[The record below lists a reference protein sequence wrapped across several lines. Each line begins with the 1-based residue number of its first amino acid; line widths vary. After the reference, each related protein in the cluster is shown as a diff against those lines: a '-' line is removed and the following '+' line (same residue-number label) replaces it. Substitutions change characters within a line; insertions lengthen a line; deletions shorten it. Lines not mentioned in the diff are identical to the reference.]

1 MTITAGIDIGGT
13 NLRAAAVLAD
23 GTIVAETSL
32 LAPAGWV
39 ALRDAMVTLIQDLRA
54 EVPDLA
60 AVGVGAAGMVDRNGV
75 VAYSPN
81 VHAFADSPVRS
92 DLEERLSLPIAV
104 DNDANVAALAE
115 ARLGAA
121 RGCAHALV
129 ITLGTGIGGGVI
141 VNGEVLRG
149 AHGFAA
155 EVGHFQIDPQG
166 PICACGERGHW
177 EALASGNALGW
188 MGREAAAAGSG
199 KALIA
204 LAGDIEAVRG
214 DHVGEASLAGDPD
227 ALAILDRYAEQVA
240 IGLVGLA
247 NIFDPERIVISG
259 GLVALGDLLL
269 DPVRSHFM
277 GRVEG
282 ASARETLTIVAATL
296 GTQAGVV
303 GAALLAR
310 DLIS

>member
-1 MTITAGIDIGGT
+1 MTVTAGIDIGGT
-13 NLRAAAVLAD
+13 NLRAAAVLVD
-23 GTIVAETSL
+23 GTIVAESNMV
-32 LAPAGWV
+32 APPGWSS
-39 ALRDAMVTLIQDLRA
+39 LRDAMVTLVQELRA
-54 EVPDLA
+54 EVPELA

-81 VHAFADSPVRS
+81 VHAFSASPVRS
-92 DLEERLSLPIAV
+92 DLEERILLPVAV

-155 EVGHFQIDPQG
+155 ELGHFQIDPLG
-166 PICACGERGHW
+166 PVCACGEIGHW
-177 EALASGNALGW
+177 EALASGNALGE
-188 MGREAAAAGSG
+188 MGREAAATGNGDS
-199 KALIA
+199 LIA
-204 LAGDIEAVRG
+204 LAGGVESVRG
-214 DHVGEASLAGDPD
+214 VHVGEAALAGDAE
-227 ALAILDRYAEQVA
+227 ALEILDRYAEQVA

-247 NIFDPERIVISG
+247 NILDPERIVISG
-259 GLVALGDLLL
+259 GLVALGDALLN
-269 DPVRSHFM
+269 PVRSHFM

-282 ASARETLTIVAATL
+282 ASSRETLTIVAATL

-310 DLIS
+310 DLIR